1 MQVNLKACVGGFP
14 PNDMIGSSKKIDTF
28 KAKLGQNKPMRK
40 QVVLLTES
48 LAIWLILRIKFIQEM
63 LDQVIL
69 STDLW
74 WRTLIIWTAR

>member
-1 MQVNLKACVGGFP
+1 MHWELALGAFP
-14 PNDMIGSSKKIDTF
+14 PTIWSVPPKKIDTF
-28 KAKLGQNKPMRK
+28 KAKLSQNKPMGK
-40 QVVLLTES
+40 QVILLTES
-48 LAIWLILRIKFIQEM
+48 LAIWLILGMKFIQEM

>member
-28 KAKLGQNKPMRK
+28 KAKLSQNKPMRK

-48 LAIWLILRIKFIQEM
+48 LAI
-63 LDQVIL
+63 
-69 STDLW
+69 
-74 WRTLIIWTAR
+74 